1 MSLSEPVADVGGLDA
16 SLLRAQL
23 RAELEQRQDSMVHV
37 FAALSGEL
45 DAMTRIAETVVQ
57 TLRSG
62 GKVLV
67 AGNGGSADIRFRIW
81 REA

>member
-45 DAMTRIAETVVQ
+45 DAMDANR
-57 TLRSG
+57 
-62 GKVLV
+62 
-67 AGNGGSADIRFRIW
+67 GNGRSNATIRRKGSGRRQW
-81 REA
+81 WEC